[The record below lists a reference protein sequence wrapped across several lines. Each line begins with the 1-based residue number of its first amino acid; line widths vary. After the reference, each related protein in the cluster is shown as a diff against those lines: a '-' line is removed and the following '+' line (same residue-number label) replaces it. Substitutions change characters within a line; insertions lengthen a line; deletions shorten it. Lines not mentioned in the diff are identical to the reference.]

1 MKLKL
6 EDSLKEMIAK
16 MADGNIG
23 AIAAMMQIMEKCNE
37 IDPQNMLGLF
47 GLLGSFDDMEL
58 YGPDIYVL
66 WSDKCGKDVRR
77 LLMLM
82 RAVQLGFFDQGKF
95 IEMGKDQSRQI
106 NLTEEEFADLD
117 KRVCEELEEFAKPEC
132 STKEEEP
139 DYASDEAE
147 RKADALDCPE
157 TRAIEKRGVTY

>member
-6 EDSLKEMIAK
+6 EDSPQEMIAK
-16 MADGNIG
+16 MTDGNIG
-23 AIAAMMQIMEKCNE
+23 AIAAMMQIMENCTE
-37 IDPQNMLGLF
+37 IDPQNAPGLF
-47 GLLGSFDDMEL
+47 GILASFDDMEL
-58 YGPDIYVL
+58 YGTDIYVL
-66 WSDKCGKDVRR
+66 WSDKCGRDVRR

-132 STKEEEP
+132 LTDEQEP
-139 DYASDEAE
+139 DYVSDEAE
-147 RKADALDCPE
+147 RKAAALDCPE
-157 TRAIEKRGVTY
+157 VGAIEKRGVTY